1 LDREKVNQLQ
11 SRLEEADTG
20 PVIVEI
26 DSTSGNLDAVFDL
39 VKSLW
44 TKKTSEGW
52 QVIVYADDNV
62 LGPAALLPFLADELY
77 VSPFVSWGDMLLSTE
92 SEVPVHVLKSR
103 LRSLVVEGTGDA
115 ALLQL
120 MAEGMVDS
128 ELVIVDEGG
137 WRAKRD
143 GEEGVLTIVK
153 AAGDPLV
160 LGQAQLSSLG
170 LVQGVEA
177 LSRFRQRFEVTASA
191 HSSSEVDAQGSLRVR
206 PEALIESL
214 KEHLPFDMEGQ
225 NRVGH
230 IRIDDR
236 QQGITQA
243 TWIYVKSALD
253 YYKEQRPAFILL
265 ELNTPGGE
273 VFSAQKISDALKEMD
288 TQYDIP
294 VVAYIDNW
302 AISAGAMLAYSCRYI
317 AIVKDAAM
325 GAAAPVFA
333 GQGGEMT
340 MAPEKINSALRTD
353 FANRAGFFERN
364 GDLAEAMVD
373 MDIIIVRRHGKLLKL
388 DNEEQIRSEGV
399 DKDEIISAKGKL
411 LTLSADQMMDLG
423 VADLRLE
430 PKKLAPISI
439 DEAEKGQWPAEKE
452 LLFHAPYFEDIPNA
466 YVDSYQPDW
475 KVRFLAIIASPA
487 VASFLFLGMML
498 GFYVEINTPGFG
510 FPGSVGLVCLSL
522 ILMSSFSLDIVNW
535 LEVVFLIAGAVLL
548 AVELF
553 VIPGFGVAGIAGI
566 VLFVVGLFAVMLPG
580 LESVSYDVDTQTV
593 NAAGEVFLE
602 RLAWLC
608 GALVTGTISMF
619 FLGKYVMPSL
629 GAFSRLVLEDPVPA
643 GEARLLQEQTERLP
657 DVGTVGVA
665 ESPLRPAGRA
675 SFGDESF
682 EVLSDGVY
690 IPAGDAVQVTR
701 IEGNRVFVDLKSEQ

>member
-1 LDREKVNQLQ
+1 
-11 SRLEEADTG
+11 
-20 PVIVEI
+20 
-26 DSTSGNLDAVFDL
+26 
-39 VKSLW
+39 
-44 TKKTSEGW
+44 
-52 QVIVYADDNV
+52 
-62 LGPAALLPFLADELY
+62 
-77 VSPFVSWGDMLLSTE
+77 
-92 SEVPVHVLKSR
+92 
-103 LRSLVVEGTGDA
+103 
-115 ALLQL
+115 
-120 MAEGMVDS
+120 
-128 ELVIVDEGG
+128 
-137 WRAKRD
+137 
-143 GEEGVLTIVK
+143 
-153 AAGDPLV
+153 
-160 LGQAQLSSLG
+160 
-170 LVQGVEA
+170 
-177 LSRFRQRFEVTASA
+177 
-191 HSSSEVDAQGSLRVR
+191 
-206 PEALIESL
+206 
-214 KEHLPFDMEGQ
+214 
-225 NRVGH
+225 
-230 IRIDDR
+230 
-236 QQGITQA
+236 
-243 TWIYVKSALD
+243 
-253 YYKEQRPAFILL
+253 
-265 ELNTPGGE
+265 
-273 VFSAQKISDALKEMD
+273 
-288 TQYDIP
+288 
-294 VVAYIDNW
+294 
-302 AISAGAMLAYSCRYI
+302 
-317 AIVKDAAM
+317 
-325 GAAAPVFA
+325 
-333 GQGGEMT
+333 
-340 MAPEKINSALRTD
+340 
-353 FANRAGFFERN
+353 
-364 GDLAEAMVD
+364 MVD